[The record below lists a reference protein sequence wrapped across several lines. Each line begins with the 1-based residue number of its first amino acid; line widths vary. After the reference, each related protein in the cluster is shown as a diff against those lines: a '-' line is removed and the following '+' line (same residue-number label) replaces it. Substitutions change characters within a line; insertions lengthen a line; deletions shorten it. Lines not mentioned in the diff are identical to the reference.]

1 MLKKIITADNTET
14 FLNEQV
20 QETYHSQTGA
30 VEEALKKYAIPCKI
44 RELARKI
51 KESNIKEDNVKDTTS
66 KESNGATT
74 KITILD
80 VCSGLGYNSAM
91 AISEALEE
99 YPQCPI
105 DVICLEFDPQIIQ
118 KIQEVNPPISFF
130 KHYKRLTPKN
140 LSFKEGNV
148 SVNVILGDAR
158 ETSKQLPENNF
169 DAIFFDP
176 FSPKTSPEMWQQAF
190 FKEMFR
196 VLKPEGILATFSCAR
211 MVRENMAASGLMYDD
226 GPIVG
231 RRGPGTIAT
240 KWL

>member
-1 MLKKIITADNTET
+1 MYTKIITADNTET

-30 VEEALKKYAIPCKI
+30 VEEAFKKYAIPCKI

-51 KESNIKEDNVKDTTS
+51 KEGNIKEGNS
-66 KESNGATT
+66 PTT

-91 AISEALEE
+91 AISEALDE
-99 YPQCPI
+99 YPDCHI
-105 DVICLEFDPQIIQ
+105 EVICLEFDPQIIE
-118 KIQEVNPPISFF
+118 KIQEVNPPIPFF
-130 KHYKRLTPKN
+130 RYYKQFHPKN
-140 LSFKEGNV
+140 LELKEKNV
-148 SVNVILGDAR
+148 HVKIILGDAR
-158 ETSKQLPENNF
+158 KTCQTLPDNHF

-176 FSPKTSPEMWQQAF
+176 FSPKTSPDMWQIPF
-190 FKEMFR
+190 FKEMYR
-196 VLKPEGILATFSCAR
+196 VMKPKAILATFSCAR
-211 MVRENMAASGLMYDD
+211 MVRENMAEAGLFYDD